1 MANGSITRRKFL
13 LGTLCSIPPLL
24 LADAAFLEPSWL
36 RVRTLRMGN
45 AQPGQRFVHFTDLHH
60 KGNAAFLG
68 KVVQA
73 INSLHPD
80 FVVFTGD
87 LIEEAQHLE
96 GALDGLSKI
105 ESPLVGVPG
114 NHDYWAKI
122 SFSPIAKCFAKNG
135 GAWLMDDQWTSP
147 DGRWTVTGETCL
159 GAPRNSLLP
168 RPGTRNL
175 LLVHY
180 PVWAKKLGRR
190 TYDLIL
196 AGHSHGGQVRL
207 PFFGSIVTPF
217 NVDEYSMG
225 MFTTPGG
232 PLYVNPGIGWFFLPF
247 RFRCRPELTVFE
259 W

>member
-1 MANGSITRRKFL
+1 
-13 LGTLCSIPPLL
+13 
-24 LADAAFLEPSWL
+24 
-36 RVRTLRMGN
+36 MGN
-45 AQPGQRFVHFTDLHH
+45 GQPSQRFVHFTDLHH
-60 KGNAAFLG
+60 KGDRAFL
-68 KVVQA
+68 KRVVRT
-73 INSLHPD
+73 INSLQAD

-87 LIEEAQHLE
+87 LIEEAQHLQE
-96 GALDGLSKI
+96 AVDGLSEIKA
-105 ESPLVGVPG
+105 PLVGVPG

-122 SFSPIAKCFAKNG
+122 DFDPLKKCFARNG
-135 GAWLMDDQWTSP
+135 GAWLMDEQWRSP
-147 DGRWTVTGETCL
+147 DGRWTVTGESCL
-159 GAPRNSLLP
+159 GAPRDSLLP
-168 RPGTRNL
+168 DPTTRNL

-180 PVWAKKLGRR
+180 PVWAKKLGGR

-207 PFFGSIVTPF
+207 PFVGSIVTPF